1 MTITSPPSTPTLS
14 NERGSVFLE
23 ALVGSAIVAF
33 AVLAMLQSVSSSAR
47 SDRHV
52 DDSRLATLLAQS
64 QLATV
69 GSAVPLAP
77 GTSSGSDGRFDWT
90 ITVAPAGNGEAAQVR
105 VFDVRVAVGRAG
117 KAFVTLHSIK
127 AGP

>member
-1 MTITSPPSTPTLS
+1 V
-14 NERGSVFLE
+14 GSV
-23 ALVGSAIVAF
+23 IVAF
-33 AVLAMLQSVSSSAR
+33 AVLALLQSVSSSAR

-69 GSAVPLAP
+69 GSAVPLTP
-77 GTSSGSDGRFDWT
+77 GTSTGSDDRFAWT
-90 ITVAPAGNGEAAQVR
+90 ITVVPAGDGEAAQVR
-105 VFDVRVAVGRAG
+105 VYDVRVVVSRAG
-117 KAFVTLHSIK
+117 KSIATLHSIK